1 MACAALLSA
10 VLPVASAMGQ
20 AGTTSKRKTK
30 PAAKA
35 PVAVAAPVAPL
46 PAALASGVPL
56 AVHDAPDGRTIAT
69 VSSAVPVVPLA
80 RDKGWVRVRV
90 EGWAKDDGQL
100 VPADA
105 STRVLSAADLRADPQ
120 GARGKTVRW
129 DVEVLALQTADPLH
143 RDLSPNEPY
152 LLARGP
158 GKENTILYVAV
169 PPGLLSEAKALQG
182 AAPVMVSLVATV
194 RNGRSEPV
202 GVPILDAQSVV
213 KKGD

>member
-1 MACAALLSA
+1 M
-10 VLPVASAMGQ
+10 PVASAWAQ
-20 AGTTSKRKTK
+20 TSARKTK
-30 PAAKA
+30 PATKTAPAKPAKTTAKA
-35 PVAVAAPVAPL
+35 PVDVPSAAPL
-46 PAALASGVPL
+46 PSALASGVPM
-56 AVHDAPDGRTIAT
+56 AVHDAPEGRTVAT
-69 VSSAVPVVPLA
+69 VSAAVPVVPLA

-105 STRVLSAADLRADPQ
+105 ATRVLSAADLRADPQ

-129 DVEVLALQTADPLH
+129 DIEVLALQTADALH
-143 RDLSPNEPY
+143 RDLTLDEPY

-158 GKENTILYVAV
+158 GNENTLLYVAL
-169 PPGLLSEAKALQG
+169 PPGLLAAAKALQG
-182 AAPVMVSLVATV
+182 AAPVMVTLVATV

-213 KKGD
+213 RR